1 MQYIKL
7 TMTFLDK
14 TTDIKI
20 KDVYKNFEDK
30 GRTLGEL
37 TIKTKDKIKTL
48 TITPSEIEKF
58 EEQEKSIND
67 FTTQLVNDFKIESI
81 ATEELNEN

>member
-14 TTDIKI
+14 TTDVKI

-30 GRTLGEL
+30 GRTLGKL